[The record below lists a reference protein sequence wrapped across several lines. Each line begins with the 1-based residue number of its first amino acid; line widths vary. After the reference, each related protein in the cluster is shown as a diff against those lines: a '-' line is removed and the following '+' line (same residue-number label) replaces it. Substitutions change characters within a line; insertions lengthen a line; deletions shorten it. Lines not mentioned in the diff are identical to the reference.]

1 MQVDA
6 AYLPHTVF
14 QNALTM
20 NTSLSPS
27 SSLVQDLLGQLQ
39 GAPLQQMSEQLG
51 IGGTQL
57 QSAVGQALPLLL
69 GALGNNAAP
78 QGAAD
83 LLGSVLQGGG
93 GGLGNLLGGLL
104 GAGAAPQGADVLGSL
119 LGNARAQV
127 EGQLAQT
134 TGLGDKVVPLL
145 TMLAPLVLQFLS
157 QRAGAHAPDA
167 APGLGSMGGGVL
179 GNLLDQNGDGKLDAS
194 DLFKLGAS
202 FLGGRK

>member
-1 MQVDA
+1 
-6 AYLPHTVF
+6 
-14 QNALTM
+14 M
-20 NTSLSPS
+20 NSPFSATSSTAT
-27 SSLVQDLLGQLQ
+27 LVQDLLGQLQ

-83 LLGSVLQGGG
+83 LLGSVLQGGGG

-157 QRAGAHAPDA
+157 QRAGAQDG

>member
-1 MQVDA
+1 
-6 AYLPHTVF
+6 
-14 QNALTM
+14 M
-20 NTSLSPS
+20 NSPFSATSSTAT
-27 SSLVQDLLGQLQ
+27 LVQDLLGQLQ

-134 TGLGDKVVPLL
+134 TGLGDKVGPLL
-145 TMLAPLVLQFLS
+145 AMLAPLVLQFLS
-157 QRAGAHAPDA
+157 QRAEAQDG

>member
-20 NTSLSPS
+20 NTSFSPS

-69 GALGNNAAP
+69 GALGNNATP

-104 GAGAAPQGADVLGSL
+104 GGGAAPQSADVLGSL
-119 LGNARAQV
+119 LGNARARV

-157 QRAGAHAPDA
+157 QRAGAQDGAPALD
-167 APGLGSMGGGVL
+167 SMGGGVL

>member
-69 GALGNNAAP
+69 GALGNNATP

-83 LLGSVLQGGG
+83 LLGSVLQGG

-127 EGQLAQT
+127 EGQLAQP

-157 QRAGAHAPDA
+157 QRAGAQDGAPALD
-167 APGLGSMGGGVL
+167 SMGGGVL

>member
-1 MQVDA
+1 
-6 AYLPHTVF
+6 
-14 QNALTM
+14 M
-20 NTSLSPS
+20 NSPFSATSSTAT
-27 SSLVQDLLGQLQ
+27 LVQDLLGQLQ

-57 QSAVGQALPLLL
+57 QSAVGQALLLLL
-69 GALGNNAAP
+69 GALGNNATP

-83 LLGSVLQGGG
+83 LLGSVLQGGGG

-157 QRAGAHAPDA
+157 QRAGAQDGAPA
-167 APGLGSMGGGVL
+167 LGSMGGGVL

>member
-1 MQVDA
+1 
-6 AYLPHTVF
+6 
-14 QNALTM
+14 M
-20 NTSLSPS
+20 NSPFSATSSTAT
-27 SSLVQDLLGQLQ
+27 LVQDLLGQLQ

-69 GALGNNAAP
+69 GALGNNATP
-78 QGAAD
+78 QGAAN
-83 LLGSVLQGGG
+83 LLGSVLQGGGG

-134 TGLGDKVVPLL
+134 TGLGDKVGPLL
-145 TMLAPLVLQFLS
+145 AMLAPLVLQFLS
-157 QRAGAHAPDA
+157 QRAGADASDA

>member
-1 MQVDA
+1 
-6 AYLPHTVF
+6 
-14 QNALTM
+14 M
-20 NTSLSPS
+20 NSPFSATSSTAT
-27 SSLVQDLLGQLQ
+27 LVQDLLGQLQ

-57 QSAVGQALPLLL
+57 QSAVGQALLLLL

-83 LLGSVLQGGG
+83 LLGSVLQGGGG

-157 QRAGAHAPDA
+157 QRAGAQDGAPA
-167 APGLGSMGGGVL
+167 LGSMGGGVL

>member
-1 MQVDA
+1 
-6 AYLPHTVF
+6 
-14 QNALTM
+14 M
-20 NTSLSPS
+20 NSPFSATSSTAT
-27 SSLVQDLLGQLQ
+27 LVQDLLGQLQ

-83 LLGSVLQGGG
+83 LLGSVLQGGGG

-157 QRAGAHAPDA
+157 QRAGAQDGAPA
-167 APGLGSMGGGVL
+167 LGSMGGGVL

>member
-1 MQVDA
+1 MFLKV
-6 AYLPHTVF
+6 PF
-14 QNALTM
+14 M
-20 NTSLSPS
+20 NTPS
-27 SSLVQDLLGQLQ
+27 SAFSASSFSASLVPDLLAQLQ

-83 LLGSVLQGGG
+83 LLGSVLQGGGGG

-157 QRAGAHAPDA
+157 QRAGAQDGAPA
-167 APGLGSMGGGVL
+167 LGSMGGGVL

>member
-1 MQVDA
+1 
-6 AYLPHTVF
+6 
-14 QNALTM
+14 M
-20 NTSLSPS
+20 NSPFSATSSTAT
-27 SSLVQDLLGQLQ
+27 LVQDLLGQLQ

-57 QSAVGQALPLLL
+57 QSAVGQALPLL
-69 GALGNNAAP
+69 
-78 QGAAD
+78 
-83 LLGSVLQGGG
+83 QGGG

-104 GAGAAPQGADVLGSL
+104 GAGAAPQGADVLGNL

-157 QRAGAHAPDA
+157 QRAGAQDGAPALD
-167 APGLGSMGGGVL
+167 SMGGGVL

>member
-1 MQVDA
+1 
-6 AYLPHTVF
+6 
-14 QNALTM
+14 M
-20 NTSLSPS
+20 NSPFSATSSTAT
-27 SSLVQDLLGQLQ
+27 LVQDLLGQLQ

-93 GGLGNLLGGLL
+93 GGGLGNLLGGLL
-104 GAGAAPQGADVLGSL
+104 GGGAAPQSADVLGSL

-157 QRAGAHAPDA
+157 QRAGAQDGAPA
-167 APGLGSMGGGVL
+167 LGSMGGGVL